1 MDELDSFLIHAG
13 IPKPRNFAYPG
24 GPFAENAAKLLAS
37 RGFLSARSTEQRTFN
52 KQRDDWMNLPSFPI
66 QGENPQ
72 RFYDTV
78 ARADGDEAV
87 CLVFHGVPDLVHPWV
102 NTNFPRFTQYMVY
115 LKENGYRVM
124 SVGDFLAE

>member
-1 MDELDSFLIHAG
+1 
-13 IPKPRNFAYPG
+13 
-24 GPFAENAAKLLAS
+24 
-37 RGFLSARSTEQRTFN
+37 
-52 KQRDDWMNLPSFPI
+52 MNLPSFPI
-66 QGENPQ
+66 QGENPH

-78 ARADGDEAV
+78 ARAEGDEAV

-102 NTNFPRFTQYMVY
+102 NTDFPRFTQYMVY